1 MAETGVFD
9 ECDRFFGIHVGLMDT
24 PTGTV
29 AAGAEGFL
37 ASTKLDV
44 FFHGVT
50 AHAGLSPEKG
60 RNALAAAARAALEM
74 LELPAQF
81 SERARL
87 NVGTFHGGSGRN
99 VIPAEAVLQ
108 AETRGADTAEN
119 KALETAARQVCLA
132 AAKQYGCTCDITF
145 MGAAGTVRCDR
156 ALADQ
161 VQQTLRSVEGVQEV
175 LPTVKLSIGEDVTTI
190 MRRVQEHGG
199 TATEIVLGMPLPYPH
214 HSSRFDV
221 DEQLL
226 ELGARCL
233 AELAF

>member
-1 MAETGVFD
+1 M
-9 ECDRFFGIHVGLMDT
+9 
-24 PTGTV
+24 
-29 AAGAEGFL
+29 GA
-37 ASTKLDV
+37 
-44 FFHGVT
+44 
-50 AHAGLSPEKG
+50 
-60 RNALAAAARAALEM
+60 
-74 LELPAQF
+74 
-81 SERARL
+81 
-87 NVGTFHGGSGRN
+87 FHGGSGRN

-145 MGAAGTVRCDR
+145 MGAAGTAQCDR

-161 VQQTLRSVEGVQEV
+161 VQQILQSTDGVQEV
-175 LPTVKLSIGEDVTTI
+175 LPSVKLNIGEDVTTI

>member
-44 FFHGVT
+44 FFHGVA

-81 SERARL
+81 SEL
-87 NVGTFHGGSGRN
+87 V
-99 VIPAEAVLQ
+99 
-108 AETRGADTAEN
+108 
-119 KALETAARQVCLA
+119 
-132 AAKQYGCTCDITF
+132 
-145 MGAAGTVRCDR
+145 
-156 ALADQ
+156 
-161 VQQTLRSVEGVQEV
+161 
-175 LPTVKLSIGEDVTTI
+175 
-190 MRRVQEHGG
+190 
-199 TATEIVLGMPLPYPH
+199 
-214 HSSRFDV
+214 
-221 DEQLL
+221 
-226 ELGARCL
+226 
-233 AELAF
+233 